1 MPDSVFCPSCGAAYV
16 GDARFCAS
24 CGRPRV
30 DLAVPEGP
38 PPPPSAP
45 VNTAW
50 PSPPVGSPPPVPV
63 TTAWPP
69 PPVGSPPLAGTQGM
83 KSRPV
88 AAFLALILGSLGIH
102 KFYLGRVGLGVLYLL
117 FFWTYIPGIVGWIE
131 GILYLR
137 MSDEQWA
144 RERNQPVVAR
154 GLHRDRVPVGLGD
167 RTIDVGDLGNR
178 GHRLADLPRRSGV
191 DHPEQGRRVRVAVRR
206 CDSDAKQSGRR
217 TPKGARRPPLEW
229 RPGSPMQGQESPD
242 PTLGAGALLLR

>member
-1 MPDSVFCPSCGAAYV
+1 MPDSVFCPACGAAYV

-30 DLAVPEGP
+30 DLAVPEAPQPPPAPVNAAWP
-38 PPPPSAP
+38 PPPVGSQPPAP

-50 PSPPVGSPPPVPV
+50 PPQ
-63 TTAWPP
+63 
-69 PPVGSPPLAGTQGM
+69 PVGSPPLAGTQGM

-117 FFWTYIPGIVGWIE
+117 FFWTYIPGIIGWIE

-144 RERNQPVVAR
+144 RERNQPVVAADSTAI
-154 GLHRDRVPVGLGD
+154 GCLWVFALLPLLAIVAIVALIFLGSQVS
-167 RTIDVGDLGNR
+167 TILSRVGD
-178 GHRLADLPRRSGV
+178 SV
-191 DHPEQGRRVRVAVRR
+191 
-206 CDSDAKQSGRR
+206 
-217 TPKGARRPPLEW
+217 
-229 RPGSPMQGQESPD
+229 
-242 PTLGAGALLLR
+242 